1 MDVNLFYPD
10 DLPFILYIKKYKLDQ
25 FNGLI
30 LCVRNLKLNTV
41 NHTFLEIL
49 DLEDYENLM
58 T

>member
-1 MDVNLFYPD
+1 MNLFYPD

-30 LCVRNLKLNTV
+30 LCDRNLKINTV